1 MQPAPP
7 AAATGADAD
16 DEALPSWMSP
26 NLGAKPTA
34 HTPRVEQLEQLRPPI
49 QVDALEQQR
58 PEVPT
63 SDEQRAVVELDLI
76 GQIAALQRELDA
88 VTQPGE
94 QDDIDEA
101 LALQAIL
108 EEGPLPNQG
117 SPSRVL
123 LMTYQ
128 LPIKCF
134 RDKDGAIQWT
144 PTSGEANLA
153 HAMAG
158 VSDSIE
164 VVWFGQI
171 HEADTGEIRDDEKD
185 DLGAQPCWG
194 LTPIAAL
201 GHVVNTAVHQLTHV
215 CVCGGLCLAV
225 LRSQKAARRR
235 FAVLDDSHLSAEA
248 NG

>member
-1 MQPAPP
+1 MQPGLP
-7 AAATGADAD
+7 AAAKGVGAAD
-16 DEALPSWMSP
+16 EVRPSWMSP
-26 NLGAKPTA
+26 NLGAKPVA

-58 PEVPT
+58 PEIPT

-88 VTQPGE
+88 VTQPRE

-108 EEGPLPNQG
+108 EGPPLPKQG
-117 SPSRVL
+117 GPSRVL

-128 LPIKCF
+128 LPIRCF
-134 RDKDGAIQWT
+134 RDKDGVIQWT

-158 VSDSIE
+158 VPDSID

-171 HEADTGEIRDDEKD
+171 HEADTGDIRDDEKD
-185 DLGAQPCWG
+185 DLGAKPSWG
-194 LTPIAAL
+194 WSHPENCAGRCNHHCCSWTDTSMRVWWAWLVCAAQSK
-201 GHVVNTAVHQLTHV
+201 G
-215 CVCGGLCLAV
+215 C
-225 LRSQKAARRR
+225 AATIRGSR
-235 FAVLDDSHLSAEA
+235 
-248 NG
+248 